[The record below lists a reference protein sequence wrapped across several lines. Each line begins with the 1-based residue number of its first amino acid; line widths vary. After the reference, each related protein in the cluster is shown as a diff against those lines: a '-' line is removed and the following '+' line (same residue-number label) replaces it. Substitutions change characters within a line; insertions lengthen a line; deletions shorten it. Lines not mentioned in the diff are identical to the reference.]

1 MIDYTL
7 TKNNLVQD
15 PSSYYAVIRSRGTFT
30 TEDIIHDICRRGS
43 TVSEADVAAV
53 LSLLY
58 VVIFD
63 AVLEGRKVITDIGIF
78 HAGIR
83 GVFTSPDDSF
93 DGVRHTVGTCFSPST
108 RMRRE
113 LASEAR
119 VQKKPPM
126 ILTPVPI
133 QLLDVATGAVNSLI
147 TPGNMAILS
156 GQRLKFDPLND
167 MEGVFLAGDNGEI
180 RITDVAINHP
190 VQLVFQVP
198 AGLEPGG
205 YLLVVRCK
213 LPGGTKIREGRL
225 DKPLAVPG

>member
-7 TKNNLVQD
+7 KKNNLVPD
-15 PSSYYAVIRSRGTFT
+15 PSSYCAVIRSRGPFT
-30 TEDIIHDICRRGS
+30 TKDIIHEICRRGS
-43 TVSEADVAAV
+43 TVGEADVAAV

-58 VVIFD
+58 VVILD

-83 GVFTSPDDSF
+83 GVFTGPDDSF
-93 DGVRHTVGTCFSPST
+93 ERARHTVGACVSSSA
-108 RMRRE
+108 RMRRD

-119 VQKKPPM
+119 VQKKAPV
-126 ILTPVPI
+126 ILSPLPV

-156 GQRLKFDPLND
+156 GRRLKFDPLND
-167 MEGVFLAGDNGEI
+167 KEGIFLAGDSGEI
-180 RITDVAINHP
+180 RIADVGINQP
-190 VQLVFQVP
+190 AQLVFQVP

-205 YLLVVRCK
+205 YLLVVRGSRR
-213 LPGGTKIREGRL
+213 GGTKVREGRL